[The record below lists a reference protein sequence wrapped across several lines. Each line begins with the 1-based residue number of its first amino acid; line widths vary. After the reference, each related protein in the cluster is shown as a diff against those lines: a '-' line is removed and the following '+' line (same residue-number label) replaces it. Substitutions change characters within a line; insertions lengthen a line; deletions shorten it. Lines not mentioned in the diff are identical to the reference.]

1 MAENKKRGDMAK
13 TSKNR
18 ITLSFIPYGDISRLE
33 SVSRIKKILDI
44 VLKNRIVIL
53 QGRLEP
59 TEEASLIQSTM
70 ALVGK
75 IKKFRGVELA
85 VVQSNSQENIFN
97 KMKLGM
103 ARALIGNRDQ
113 LTVVGPASLVREIK
127 KDPSKIDLMLKR

>member
-1 MAENKKRGDMAK
+1 MAK
-13 TSKNR
+13 NKL
-18 ITLSFIPYGDISRLE
+18 TLSFIPYADIAKLESISR
-33 SVSRIKKILDI
+33 VKKILDV

-59 TEEASLIQSTM
+59 IEEGSLIQSTM

-85 VVQSNSQENIFN
+85 VIQPNSNDNLFD

-103 ARALIGNRDQ
+103 ARALVGNRDQ
-113 LTVVGPASLVREIK
+113 LTIVGPASIVKAIK

>member
-1 MAENKKRGDMAK
+1 MKNKL
-13 TSKNR
+13 
-18 ITLSFIPYGDISRLE
+18 TLSFIPYSDIAKLE
-33 SVSRIKKILDI
+33 SVKRIKKILDI

-75 IKKFRGVELA
+75 IKNFRGVELA
-85 VVQSNSQENIFN
+85 VIQGSNNTGFFD

-103 ARALIGNRDQ
+103 ARALVGNRDQ
-113 LTVVGPASLVREIK
+113 LTVVGPATIVKEIK
-127 KDPSKIDLMLKR
+127 RDPSKIDLMLKK